1 MKPEVILKALN
12 MTVPKSELTIGIFGA
27 GAFAAFAA
35 KAFIQVLGIKVVAVA
50 DTNPKSARHLAE
62 KLSAKVYADYESR

>member
-50 DTNPKSARHLAE
+50 DTNPK
-62 KLSAKVYADYESR
+62 